1 MHLFPHLGPP
11 GPPGKPEATNV
22 TKDTITIAW
31 KRPVDDGGSEITG
44 YIVERKE
51 KKGLRWVRASKKPV
65 SDLRLKV
72 TGLTEGNE
80 YEFRV
85 SAENK
90 AGLGPP
96 SDSSLPV
103 LTKDI
108 ACE

>member
-1 MHLFPHLGPP
+1 M
-11 GPPGKPEATNV
+11 
-22 TKDTITIAW
+22 
-31 KRPVDDGGSEITG
+31 
-44 YIVERKE
+44 
-51 KKGLRWVRASKKPV
+51 RASKKPV

-90 AGLGPP
+90 AGIGPP
-96 SDSSLPV
+96 SDASVPV

-108 ACE
+108 ACEYYMNCKNTFYINRVHM